1 MKKVKTKGKLIGT
14 YYIKGEISYSPK
26 YKKRKKKMKD
36 TLKKAI
42 EQMKHG
48 EEKGFN
54 VVYSESYNRVYF
66 RAKQIMKKEEDAL
79 DLTQIVFEE
88 AYKHIDTLQAE
99 EALYKWLDGITYN
112 QGMKLYRKQKDV
124 LLTEEAEEMFE
135 DLESNDTSAMPEL
148 TADQKATAD
157 IIKGIIEELPELQR
171 TAVVAYYYDG
181 LKVEQIAEMMECSVN
196 TVKSRLNYARKY
208 MKTRVEEKEKEEGY
222 RLHVLGLPVLW
233 YALKALAEETTLT
246 AYATEKVYSQ
256 ACSSVGLKA
265 AAITASDAGALART
279 TVGTTGVTAGAGTV
293 AAGATAVTTAT
304 RVATGGTMN
313 IVIKN
318 LVVAGLGFALSFA
331 GAFGISQ
338 MPGSELEIA
347 TVQEAQAVL
356 DGQATGEAEGDGS
369 TDANTSAEAEPVQN
383 AGQNVAQDTT
393 QDTSQDATRDVAE
406 EAKEGEVQFNW
417 SFDDWTYNGLHISE
431 GVDAM
436 AISVGLDPSLENDN
450 TEHPQFGHMW
460 YGKLDKTIEIHEGK
474 GRITYREFIY
484 ETGGNNSLDIHMN
497 TGILDAGG
505 NPVDVSDITGVPF
518 SAGTLEEAE
527 TIFCIKE
534 IMEMGTQTDKKT
546 VEGREDERYKF
557 SSNLGDGT
565 LVSMRTETDVTYQIQ
580 INKDGAAYIFR
591 VDKWRESDIYTATYS
606 YRLH

>member
-1 MKKVKTKGKLIGT
+1 
-14 YYIKGEISYSPK
+14 
-26 YKKRKKKMKD
+26 MKD
-36 TLKKAI
+36 NLKKAI
-42 EQMKHG
+42 EQMKRG

-54 VVYSESYNRVYF
+54 TIYSETYNRVYF

-79 DLTQIVFEE
+79 DLTQIVFAE
-88 AYKHIDTLQAE
+88 AYKNIHTLQAD
-99 EALYKWLDGITYN
+99 EALYGWLDGITYH

-124 LLTEEAEEMFE
+124 LLTEEAEGMFE
-135 DLESNDTSAMPEL
+135 ELESNDTSSMPEL

-171 TAVVAYYYDG
+171 TAVVAYYFDG
-181 LKVEQIAEMMECSVN
+181 LKVEQIAEIMECSVN
-196 TVKSRLNYARKY
+196 TVKSRLSYARKY

-233 YALKALAEETTLT
+233 YALKALAEESTLT
-246 AYATEKVYSQ
+246 AYAAEKVYSG
-256 ACSSVGLKA
+256 ACSSVGLQA
-265 AAITASDAGALART
+265 TTITASTAGTAA
-279 TVGTTGVTAGAGTV
+279 GTTAGV
-293 AAGATAVTTAT
+293 TAVTTGAGT
-304 RVATGGTMN
+304 ATGGTMN

-318 LVVAGLGFALSFA
+318 LVVAGLGLTLSFA
-331 GAFGISQ
+331 GAFGFSQ
-338 MPGSELEIA
+338 MQGRSLEIT

-356 DGQATGEAEGDGS
+356 DGQTVGETEAESGGN
-369 TDANTSAEAEPVQN
+369 TDANVDAEAEPVQN
-383 AGQNVAQDTT
+383 EGQGATQDTT
-393 QDTSQDATRDVAE
+393 QDETQDATQDVAE

-436 AISVGLDPSLENDN
+436 ARSVGLDPTLESDN
-450 TEHPQFGHMW
+450 TEHPQFGNMW
-460 YGKLDKTIEIHEGK
+460 YGKLEKEIVLQEGK

-484 ETGGNNSLDIHMN
+484 ENGGNNSLDIHMN

-518 SAGTLEEAE
+518 SAGTLEKAE
-527 TIFCIKE
+527 TVFGIKE
-534 IMEMGTQTDKKT
+534 IMEKGTQTDKKT
-546 VEGREDERYKF
+546 VEGREDERYTF

-591 VDKWRESDIYTATYS
+591 IDKWSDSDMYTATYS